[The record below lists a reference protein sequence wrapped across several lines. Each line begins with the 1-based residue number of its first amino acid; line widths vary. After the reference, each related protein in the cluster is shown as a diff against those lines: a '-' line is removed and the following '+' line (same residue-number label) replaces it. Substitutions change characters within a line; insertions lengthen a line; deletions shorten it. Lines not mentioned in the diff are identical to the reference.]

1 MNSFIKIITIFLALS
16 LSYAEEINFIEIN
29 SFVQTIF
36 NVNESQAAYF
46 KYKLGKTKGPIGLYF
61 HIANLYTVEVSV
73 YKNIEE
79 EPILTY
85 FLAEKQF
92 NEFDSSSFDDYA
104 YIIIKETY
112 KYYYKDYLTV
122 YDPNEIVTLKPNE
135 PFIINKFLSNNKFQ
149 MEFTS
154 SENVTLVY
162 NTFNTPQNQR
172 KITIL

>member
-1 MNSFIKIITIFLALS
+1 MNTLMKIITIFFVLS
-16 LSYAEEINFIEIN
+16 LSYSEEINFIEIN
-29 SFVQTIF
+29 SYDPTEF
-36 NVNESQAAYF
+36 NVNENQVAYF
-46 KYKLGKTKGPIGLYF
+46 KYKLGETKGPIGLYF

-112 KYYYKDYLTV
+112 KYYYKDYITV
-122 YDPNEIVTLKPNE
+122 YDPNEIFKLKPNE
-135 PFIINKFLSNNKFQ
+135 PFIINKFLSNNK
-149 MEFTS
+149 
-154 SENVTLVY
+154 
-162 NTFNTPQNQR
+162 
-172 KITIL
+172 